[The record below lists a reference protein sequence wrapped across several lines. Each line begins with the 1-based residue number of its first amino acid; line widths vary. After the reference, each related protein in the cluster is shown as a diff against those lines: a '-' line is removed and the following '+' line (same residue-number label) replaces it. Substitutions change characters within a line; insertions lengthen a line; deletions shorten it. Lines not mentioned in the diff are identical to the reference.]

1 MLVKNGFMIATVWA
15 ESIPTWATA
24 SNALILEL
32 KQGEQVGVCVCVCVC
47 EGEGVFPNKKQL
59 MKKLPLIY

>member
-15 ESIPTWATA
+15 ESIPTWAAA

-32 KQGEQVGVCVCVCVC
+32 KQGDQVWKMSK
-47 EGEGVFPNKKQL
+47 EGIESKIRIEPILKS
-59 MKKLPLIY
+59 